1 MVKVKVTPKTNN
13 TTWTKTTV
21 SFKIWMKIH
30 NSHLVC
36 PQVNVYLTTN
46 NKILAINFHNNIL
59 LNMDIHIC
67 QISSICFNNK
77 CNYKICMSINWARMA
92 IQMDHLLEMDLKM
105 FIKMYNNRA
114 FQSSKDI
121 IPSQLINR
129 HFWQMQTF

>member
-1 MVKVKVTPKTNN
+1 
-13 TTWTKTTV
+13 
-21 SFKIWMKIH
+21 
-30 NSHLVC
+30 
-36 PQVNVYLTTN
+36 
-46 NKILAINFHNNIL
+46 
-59 LNMDIHIC
+59 MDIHIC

-129 HFWQMQTF
+129 HF